1 MTLIRAASL
10 IGGLT
15 LVSRLLGFAREMVMA
30 RLLGAGLAADA
41 FNLAFRLPNIFRRLF
56 AEGALSA
63 AFVPLFNRE
72 KADGGLDAARRFAE
86 EIFSLL
92 LPLMLLVTALA
103 EAAMPGLV
111 WLLNGGGGFREVPG
125 KFELAVTLSRLAFP
139 YLFFI
144 ALTALLGGVLNSLSR
159 FAAAAAAPVLLN
171 VALLLAMAA
180 TSGEGGAGEGSAGAE
195 ILTATALAW
204 AVSLAGLLQFL
215 WLLWACRRA
224 GIRLRLR
231 RPRFGPRVRQFG
243 RTVVPAAV
251 GAGIYQLGQLIDI
264 VFASHLPQG
273 ALSYLSY
280 ADRLNQLP
288 LGVVGIALG
297 TALLPA
303 LSRHVAE
310 GDAVKAASL
319 QNRAAEVALFLALPA
334 MAALMVLSGPLATA
348 FYLGGRFGAEDAA
361 WTAAVLAGLAAGLPA
376 YVLVKVLT
384 PGFFA
389 RGDTA
394 TPVKTALAA
403 MVLNVAAILLLIDRF
418 QVAALA
424 WATAASAWA
433 NGALLY
439 AVLRRQGAFRFDR
452 RFLRRTLGAAAAS
465 AVMAA
470 ALAAL
475 LRLSPLRFDGTAP
488 ERVAAVAAAVAAGG
502 VVYFAAAAL
511 FGALPLGELRAR
523 LRRAGD

>member
-63 AFVPLFNRE
+63 AFLPLFNRE

-103 EAAMPGLV
+103 EAAMPCLV

-144 ALTALLGGVLNSLSR
+144 ALTALLGGILNSLSR

-180 TSGEGGAGEGSAGAE
+180 TSGDGSAGAE

-204 AVSLAGLLQFL
+204 AVSVAGLLQFL

-439 AVLRRQGAFRFDR
+439 AVLRRQGAFRFGR